1 MLFKVYLMRRGGRRL
16 SWRDVLNGRAY
27 VGDLRTTV
35 EKKGEAIY
43 MQAQLIGQ
51 GALADSQLPPL
62 YQPVLIGVA
71 SMAMQLRGFE
81 RVKEAEGFY
90 AVVQEWHCVGA

>member
-35 EKKGEAIY
+35 GKKG
-43 MQAQLIGQ
+43 
-51 GALADSQLPPL
+51 
-62 YQPVLIGVA
+62 
-71 SMAMQLRGFE
+71 
-81 RVKEAEGFY
+81 
-90 AVVQEWHCVGA
+90 